1 MTWLSLEDK
10 DMTSKVDIIHV
21 RDVAK
26 KGEIKSFTEL
36 S

>member
-10 DMTSKVDIIHV
+10 DMTSKVGIIHV

-26 KGEIKSFTEL
+26 KDEIKSFTEL